1 MKKKYILDVT
11 CGTRSIWKNKNHPAV
26 LYCDIR
32 KEPKGFIKEKP
43 NLEVCPDK
51 IIDFRN
57 LPFPDRSFKLIV
69 FDPPQ
74 MKEGKAGKG
83 CMLKMYGSLDRNSWE
98 SDLKKGFDECWRV
111 LQDYGILIFKW
122 NEISIKKEKVFE
134 LFDVRPLFGHVTNK
148 SSKNTIW
155 ATYMK
160 IPKSES

>member
-1 MKKKYILDVT
+1 
-11 CGTRSIWKNKNHPAV
+11 
-26 LYCDIR
+26 
-32 KEPKGFIKEKP
+32 
-43 NLEVCPDK
+43 LEFPDK
-51 IIDFRN
+51 
-57 LPFPDRSFKLIV
+57 SFKLVV
-69 FDPPQ
+69 FDPPHRTDFNKTSIMAKQ
-74 MKEGKAGKG
+74 YGILNKETWQ
-83 CMLKMYGSLDRNSWE
+83 Y
-98 SDLKKGFDECWRV
+98 DLKKGFDECWRV